1 MMKRPV
7 LDQYA
12 SDPLYAQITQKL
24 KNDISSGVLQAGSR
38 IPSETVLC
46 STYHVS
52 RVTVRRALSD
62 LASEGFLEKKQG
74 KGTFVTAKR
83 IAHEIKAVSSFHDTC
98 RLNGMTPSSGVI
110 GVKERPADEC
120 DIRKLKLQQG
130 SHIIETVRV
139 NSADNMPVILEI
151 NRFSMAYSYLLEA
164 DLNGSLYGILQEYG
178 IEPGSG
184 IHDISLCYADDTV
197 SSLLSVK
204 KGTPLV
210 LLEEVIFD
218 KLGRPLHTSK
228 QYIRGDKLVVRI

>member
-1 MMKRPV
+1 MKRSV
-7 LDQYA
+7 LDQHT

-24 KNDISSGVLQAGSR
+24 KNDISSGVFPAGSR

-74 KGTFVTAKR
+74 KGTFVTSKR
-83 IAHEIKAVSSFHDTC
+83 MNHGIKAVSSFHDTC
-98 RLNGMTPSSGVI
+98 RLNGMNPASEVI
-110 GVKERPADEC
+110 CKKERPADEN
-120 DIRKLKLQQG
+120 DIMRLKLQQG
-130 SHIIETVRV
+130 SHVIETIRV
-139 NSADNMPVILEI
+139 NSADGQPVVLEI
-151 NRFSMAYSYLLEA
+151 NHFSMAYSYLLEA

-178 IEPGSG
+178 ISPAGG
-184 IHDISLCYADDTV
+184 LHDISLCMADETV
-197 SSLLSVK
+197 SELLSIK
-204 KGTPLV
+204 KGTPLI

-228 QYIRGDKLVVRI
+228 QYIRGEKLVVRI